1 MPHAAELAAAYVLTK
16 AATTAGLVLWVRRRN
31 GKGQTKRRAVAV
43 ELVAGPRTPRRR
55 AAAPPDESPV
65 PQRGRRQLRRRRPG
79 ATGAEGGGNA
89 GVASGAK
96 RRLRF

>member
-43 ELVAGPRTPRRR
+43 ELVGPRTPRRR

-79 ATGAEGGGNA
+79 AAGAEGGWNA